1 MKKAIVI
8 GATSGIGKSISEI
21 LILNGYAVGVTGRR
35 LEILK
40 SLKEKNTDKIFYC
53 QMDVQELSS
62 IETICDNLVN
72 KLGGLDLI
80 IISAGIGDENKSLDF
95 TIENN
100 VIKTNI
106 QGFTCVAD
114 WAIRYF
120 KKQGYGHLVNIS
132 SIAGLMGN
140 GEAPSYNATKAF
152 QINYLEGLRLNADKS
167 GTNINVT
174 DVRPGYVNT
183 DMAKGEGMFWM
194 APVEKAAQLI
204 FTAIKRKKKVVYITK
219 RWRII
224 GFLLKIIP
232 YSILRK
238 L

>member
-1 MKKAIVI
+1 MRKAIVI

-21 LILNGYAVGVTGRR
+21 LIQNGYAVGVTGRR
-35 LEILK
+35 LEMLQ
-40 SLKEKNTDKIFYC
+40 SLKEKYPKQMCYS

-62 IETICDNLVN
+62 IESICNKLVHQ
-72 KLGGLDLI
+72 LGGLDLL
-80 IISAGIGDENKSLDF
+80 IISAGIGDENKMLDF
-95 TIENN
+95 AIEKK

-114 WAIRYF
+114 WGMNYF

-152 QINYLEGLRLNADKS
+152 QINYLEVLRLNADKS
-167 GTNINVT
+167 GAEIIVT
-174 DVRPGYVNT
+174 DIRPGYVDT
-183 DMAKGEGMFWM
+183 DMAKGDGMFWV
-194 APVEKAAQLI
+194 ATVEKAAQQI
-204 FTAIKRKKKVVYITK
+204 FNAIKRKKKVVYITK

-224 GFLLKIIP
+224 GIILKIMP
-232 YSILRK
+232 YSLLRK

>member
-53 QMDVQELSS
+53 QMDVQELPS

-72 KLGGLDLI
+72 QLGGLDLI

-114 WAIRYF
+114 WALRYF

-132 SIAGLMGN
+132 SIAGLTGN

-174 DVRPGYVNT
+174 DVRPGYINT

-194 APVEKAAQLI
+194 APVGKAAQQI

>member
-8 GATSGIGKSISEI
+8 GATSGIGKSIAEI
-21 LILNGYAVGVTGRR
+21 LIQDNYVVGVTGRR
-35 LEILK
+35 TELLQ
-40 SLKEKNTDKIFYC
+40 SLKEKYPEQLCYC
-53 QMDVQELSS
+53 QMDVQEFSS
-62 IETICDNLVN
+62 IETICNELVHQ
-72 KLGGLDLI
+72 LGGLDLL

-95 TIENN
+95 SIENN

-106 QGFTCVAD
+106 QGFTCVAN
-114 WAIRYF
+114 WGMNYF
-120 KKQGYGHLVNIS
+120 KKQGHGHLVNIS

-152 QINYLEGLRLNADKS
+152 QINYLEGLRLNADKT
-167 GTNINVT
+167 GAEIVVT
-174 DVRPGYVNT
+174 DVRPGYVDT
-183 DMAKGEGMFWM
+183 DMAKGDGMFWV
-194 APVEKAAQLI
+194 ATVEKAAQQI

-224 GFLLKIIP
+224 GTILKIMP
-232 YSILRK
+232 YSLLRK

>member
-1 MKKAIVI
+1 M
-8 GATSGIGKSISEI
+8 
-21 LILNGYAVGVTGRR
+21 
-35 LEILK
+35 EILK
-40 SLKEKNTDKIFYC
+40 SLKEKNTNKTFYC

-72 KLGGLDLI
+72 QLGGLDLI
-80 IISAGIGDENKSLDF
+80 IISAGIGDKNKSLDF

-152 QINYLEGLRLNADKS
+152 QINYLEGLRLNAEKS
-167 GTNINVT
+167 GAKINVT
-174 DVRPGYVNT
+174 DVRPGFVDT
-183 DMAKGEGMFWM
+183 AMAKGDGLFWV
-194 APVEKAAQLI
+194 ASVDKAAQQI
-204 FTAIKRKKKVVYITK
+204 FTSIKRKKKVVYITK

-224 GFLLKIIP
+224 GFLLKIMP

>member
-1 MKKAIVI
+1 MRKAIVI

-21 LILNGYAVGVTGRR
+21 LIQNGYAVGVTGRR
-35 LEILK
+35 LEMLQ
-40 SLKEKNTDKIFYC
+40 SLKEKYPKQMCYS

-62 IETICDNLVN
+62 IESICNKLVHQ
-72 KLGGLDLI
+72 LGGLDLL
-80 IISAGIGDENKSLDF
+80 IISAGIGDENKMLDF
-95 TIENN
+95 AIENK

-114 WAIRYF
+114 WGMNYF

-167 GTNINVT
+167 GVKIIVT
-174 DVRPGYVNT
+174 DIRPGYVDT
-183 DMAKGEGMFWM
+183 DMAKGDGMFWV
-194 APVEKAAQLI
+194 APVEKAAQQI

-224 GFLLKIIP
+224 GIILKIMP
-232 YSILRK
+232 YSLLRK

>member
-72 KLGGLDLI
+72 QLGGLDLI

-114 WAIRYF
+114 WALRYF

-132 SIAGLMGN
+132 SIAGLTGN

-167 GTNINVT
+167 GSNINVT

-183 DMAKGEGMFWM
+183 DMAKGEGMFWV
-194 APVEKAAQLI
+194 APVEKAAQQI

-224 GFLLKIIP
+224 GFLLKIMP

>member
-8 GATSGIGKSISEI
+8 GATSGIGKSITEL
-21 LILNGYAVGVTGRR
+21 LIQNDYAVGVTGRR
-35 LEILK
+35 LEMLI

-53 QMDVQELSS
+53 QMDVQALSS

-72 KLGGLDLI
+72 QLDGLDLI
-80 IISAGIGDENKSLDF
+80 IISAGIGDENKALDF

-152 QINYLEGLRLNADKS
+152 QINYLEGLRLNADKA

-183 DMAKGEGMFWM
+183 DMAKGEGMFWV
-194 APVEKAAQLI
+194 APVEKAAKQI
-204 FTAIKRKKKVVYITK
+204 FSAIKRKKKVVYITK

>member
-8 GATSGIGKSISEI
+8 GATSGIGKSIAEI
-21 LILNGYAVGVTGRR
+21 LIQDNYVVGVTGRR
-35 LEILK
+35 TELLQ
-40 SLKEKNTDKIFYC
+40 SLKEKNPKQISYS
-53 QMDVQELSS
+53 QMDVQELFS
-62 IETICDNLVN
+62 IETICNELVHQ
-72 KLGGLDLI
+72 LGGLDLL

-95 TIENN
+95 SIENN

-106 QGFTCVAD
+106 QGFTCVAN
-114 WAIRYF
+114 WGMNYF
-120 KKQGYGHLVNIS
+120 KKQGHGHLVNIS

-152 QINYLEGLRLNADKS
+152 QINYLEGIRLNADKS
-167 GTNINVT
+167 GAEIIVT
-174 DVRPGYVNT
+174 DVRPGYVDT
-183 DMAKGEGMFWM
+183 DMAKGDGMFWV
-194 APVEKAAQLI
+194 ATVEKAAKQI

-224 GFLLKIIP
+224 GTILKIMP
-232 YSILRK
+232 YSLLRK

>member
-1 MKKAIVI
+1 MRKAIVI

-21 LILNGYAVGVTGRR
+21 LIQNGYAVGVTGRR
-35 LEILK
+35 LEMLQ
-40 SLKEKNTDKIFYC
+40 SLKEKYPKQMCYS

-62 IETICDNLVN
+62 IESICNKLVHQ
-72 KLGGLDLI
+72 LGGLDLL
-80 IISAGIGDENKSLDF
+80 IISAGIGDENKMLDF
-95 TIENN
+95 AIEKK

-114 WAIRYF
+114 WGMNYF
-120 KKQGYGHLVNIS
+120 KKQGHGHLVNIS

-152 QINYLEGLRLNADKS
+152 QINYLEVLRLNADKS
-167 GTNINVT
+167 GAEIIVT
-174 DVRPGYVNT
+174 DIRPGYVDT
-183 DMAKGEGMFWM
+183 DMAKGDGMFWV
-194 APVEKAAQLI
+194 ATVEKAAQQI
-204 FTAIKRKKKVVYITK
+204 FNAIKRKKKVVYITK

-224 GFLLKIIP
+224 GIILKIMP
-232 YSILRK
+232 YSLLRK